1 VTSHQLIDLGI
12 VALYLLG
19 ITAYGMYAARGAG
32 KSTESYFLG
41 GRDLGWF
48 VIGASIFATNISTT
62 QFMSGSGLAHR
73 IGLAAINNDLIG
85 GLLLGLSAVLM
96 VPMYIKSRLFT
107 VPEFL
112 ERRYNRTARLL
123 FSWTYVLQNVL
134 STPTGFYIGG
144 LAVLGLFGFDPQ
156 YLTVTCIIVGATVGT
171 YSVLGGL
178 TSVAKADAIQVVL
191 LIGGGLLVAFFGVQK
206 VGGLGS
212 LYAEV
217 GATHFELLLPRG
229 TDMPWTALP
238 GIALHSCYF
247 AFASVHIVQ
256 KVLAAKDQY
265 HAQTGMLFAA
275 WLKFLAIPLFAIPGI
290 VAMKLYPDAVGDA
303 TYSYLVRD
311 LLPVGVSGLVMAGLL
326 AALMSTADSGV
337 VALSSVVA
345 LDIYPSMS
353 KQRNDQ
359 TAVKLGRWVA
369 GSVMAFGVLAAPYA
383 ANLGPIYPFILRLS
397 GFAFM
402 PVGVCF
408 VFGRFSRRVNHQGAL
423 ACLATG
429 VVLGFTYVIFTSL
442 PALKPLLPG
451 WLAALHFY
459 EILPAFFTLLTATLF
474 IVSWLT
480 PPPSLEKLD
489 VLSSKNAPA
498 LSGNENRPV
507 LQSFQLWFALFLGTL
522 GLIYIVF

>member
-1 VTSHQLIDLGI
+1 MTSHQIIDLTV
-12 VALYLLG
+12 VALYLCG
-19 ITAYGMYAARGAG
+19 ITAYGLYAARGAG
-32 KSTESYFLG
+32 KSSESYFLG

-73 IGLAAINNDLIG
+73 IGVAAINNDLIG
-85 GLLLGLSAVLM
+85 GLMLGLSAMLM

-144 LAVLGLFGFDPQ
+144 LAVLGLFGFDPK
-156 YLTVTCIIVGATVGT
+156 YLSLACIIVGVTIGT

-178 TSVAKADAIQVVL
+178 TSVAKADAIQVLL
-191 LIGGGLLVAFFGVQK
+191 LIGGGLAVAFFGLQK
-206 VGGLGS
+206 AGGLMA
-212 LYAEV
+212 LHEQF
-217 GATHFELLLPRG
+217 GATHFKLLLPRG

-256 KVLAAKDQY
+256 KVLAAKNQY

-275 WLKFLAIPLFAIPGI
+275 GLKFLAIPLFAIPGI
-290 VAMKLYPDAVGDA
+290 VALKLYPDAVGDA
-303 TYSYLVRD
+303 TYAFLVRD

-345 LDIYPSMS
+345 LDIYPSMT
-353 KQRNDQ
+353 KKPNDK
-359 TAVKLGRWVA
+359 TAVKLGRWMA

-383 ANLGPIYPFILRLS
+383 ENLGPIYPFILRLS
-397 GFAFM
+397 GFAFL

-423 ACLATG
+423 ACLILG
-429 VVLGFTYVIFTSL
+429 VVLGFNYVIFTSL
-442 PALKPLLPG
+442 PPLKVMLPA
-451 WLAALHFY
+451 WFTALHFY
-459 EILPAFFTLLTATLF
+459 EILPFFFLLLTGALF
-474 IVSWLT
+474 GVSWLT
-480 PPPSLEKLD
+480 PPPTPEKLA
-489 VLSSKNAPA
+489 VLNPQNIPTHTGAEGRPA
-498 LSGNENRPV
+498 W
-507 LQSFQLWFALFLGTL
+507 QSVQSWFAIFLGVL
-522 GLIYIVF
+522 GLCYVVF